1 MAIDTLLETLD
12 DEEPPPKSN
21 LTLYQY
27 QFAEHGFR
35 TVNDLQE
42 MEYFTPKILS
52 ELFYPELRFASSLR
66 IMKRAKE
73 EVLRVQNAFLSG
85 DQSVIC

>member
-21 LTLYQY
+21 LTLYQN
-27 QFAEHGFR
+27 QFAEHGFC

-42 MEYFTPKILS
+42 MEYFTLKILS
-52 ELFYPELRFASSLR
+52 ELFYPELHFASSLW
-66 IMKRAKE
+66 IMQRAKE
-73 EVLRVQNAFLSG
+73 EVLQVQNAFLSG